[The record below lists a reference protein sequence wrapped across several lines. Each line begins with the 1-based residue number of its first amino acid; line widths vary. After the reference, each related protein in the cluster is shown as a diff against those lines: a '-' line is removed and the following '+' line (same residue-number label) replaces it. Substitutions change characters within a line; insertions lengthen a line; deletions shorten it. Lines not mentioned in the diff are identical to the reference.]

1 MHWNLLKG
9 HELVDCREWYH
20 RKCSHVSSST
30 TFEANISVI
39 IKQDLMNDLLFP
51 HTGALLKSVTS
62 QEAIQTSSLL
72 DT

>member
-1 MHWNLLKG
+1 
-9 HELVDCREWYH
+9 
-20 RKCSHVSSST
+20 
-30 TFEANISVI
+30 
-39 IKQDLMNDLLFP
+39 MNDLLFP